1 MIIHLSVKQDDYDC
15 LIDHVA
21 EEDGNAEGALRRAT
35 KLRQPPDGLGAG
47 WRVAC
52 SPSEAV
58 VMLRVAL
65 THCPDA
71 VSDIRAAL
79 NSPQPKT

>member
-1 MIIHLSVKQDDYDC
+1 MIIHLSVKQEDYDC
-15 LIDHVA
+15 LVEHVA
-21 EEDGNAEGALRRAT
+21 EEDGNASTALRRAT
-35 KLRQPPDGLGAG
+35 INGQRPDGLHE

-52 SPSEAV
+52 SPTDAV

-71 VSDIRAAL
+71 VADIRAAL
-79 NSPQPKT
+79 SST

>member
-1 MIIHLSVKQDDYDC
+1 MIIHLSVKQADYDC
-15 LIDHVA
+15 LIEHVT
-21 EEDGNAEGALRRAT
+21 EEDPNAGSALRRAT
-35 KLRQPPDGLGAG
+35 KEGQPRSGLSG

-52 SPSEAV
+52 NPTDAV

-79 NSPQPKT
+79 NSPQPKP